1 MSTLRIVTVAVML
14 TGMMAVTARAGYAQA
29 VTSGYQDGGF
39 FVQSADGE
47 HRLAI
52 GAVLQTDGRFSVD
65 SPTPITN
72 TFVLRKA
79 RPILN
84 GRLYRYFD
92 FLFMTEFGNGSATV
106 LDAYFDIR
114 FSPAFRVRTGK
125 GKTPI
130 GYEVLL
136 GDPTL
141 PFPERMLSS
150 SLIPNRDVGIQA
162 QGDLL
167 GGKLTYSGG
176 LFNGV
181 PDGTSSTADVDANNA
196 KDFAG
201 RVVVMP
207 FRTTR
212 TPAPALSGLGFHLGA
227 SAGTQAGAVPSFRT
241 SVGQPYFSY
250 ATGTTAAGTRV
261 RVTPTVFYYFK
272 RVGAFAEYA
281 RSEQRLSRAG
291 LADDVANQGWGV
303 TASYSLTGEPVT
315 DRGLRPRAN
324 FDPAKG
330 QWGALQVLARYSE
343 LHVDDAVVANGFA
356 AGGSNRRASMFTAAL
371 NWYPAPV
378 MKWYATY
385 ERTTFGD
392 DVTTARPTENVILFR
407 GQLNF

>member
-1 MSTLRIVTVAVML
+1 MAMLVGMVM
-14 TGMMAVTARAGYAQA
+14 VTARGGYAQTL
-29 VTSGYQDGGF
+29 TSGYQDGGF

-72 TFVLRKA
+72 SFVLRKA

-92 FLFMTEFGNGSATV
+92 FTFMTEFGNGSATV

-181 PDGTSSTADVDANNA
+181 PDGTNSTADVDANNA

-201 RVVVMP
+201 RIVVMP
-207 FRTTR
+207 FRSTR
-212 TPAPALSGLGFHLGA
+212 TPAPAREPHARHADRLLLLQARRRVCGIRAVATAPVAPRFRRRRGEPGMGRHGFLLPDRRAGDRPRRPAASQLRSGEGA
-227 SAGTQAGAVPSFRT
+227 VGGAAGA
-241 SVGQPYFSY
+241 G
-250 ATGTTAAGTRV
+250 
-261 RVTPTVFYYFK
+261 
-272 RVGAFAEYA
+272 
-281 RSEQRLSRAG
+281 
-291 LADDVANQGWGV
+291 
-303 TASYSLTGEPVT
+303 SL
-315 DRGLRPRAN
+315 
-324 FDPAKG
+324 
-330 QWGALQVLARYSE
+330 
-343 LHVDDAVVANGFA
+343 
-356 AGGSNRRASMFTAAL
+356 
-371 NWYPAPV
+371 
-378 MKWYATY
+378 
-385 ERTTFGD
+385 
-392 DVTTARPTENVILFR
+392 
-407 GQLNF
+407 

>member
-1 MSTLRIVTVAVML
+1 MSTLRIVTVTVML
-14 TGMMAVTARAGYAQA
+14 VGMVIVPARAGYAQA
-29 VTSGYQDGGF
+29 ATSGYQDGGF

-114 FSPAFRVRTGK
+114 FSPAFRLRTGK

-150 SLIPNRDVGIQA
+150 SLLPNRDVGVQA

-176 LFNGV
+176 LFNGI
-181 PDGTSSTADVDANNA
+181 PDGTSSTADVDTNNA

-201 RVVVMP
+201 RIVVTP
-207 FRTTR
+207 FRSTR
-212 TPAPALSGLGFHLGA
+212 TPAPALSGLGFHVGA

-241 SVGQPYFSY
+241 SVGQTYFTY
-250 ATGTTAAGTRV
+250 APGTAAAGTRT
-261 RVTPTVFYYFK
+261 RVTPAVFYFIK
-272 RVGAFAEYA
+272 RVGAYAEYA
-281 RSEQRLSRAG
+281 MSTQRLSRVGITDEVVNHA
-291 LADDVANQGWGV
+291 WGV

-315 DRGLRPRAN
+315 DRGIRPRAN

-330 QWGALQVLARYSE
+330 QWGALQVLTRFSQ
-343 LHVDDAVVANGFA
+343 LTVDDVAVARGFA
-356 AGGSNRRASMFTAAL
+356 AAGSNRRASMFTAAL